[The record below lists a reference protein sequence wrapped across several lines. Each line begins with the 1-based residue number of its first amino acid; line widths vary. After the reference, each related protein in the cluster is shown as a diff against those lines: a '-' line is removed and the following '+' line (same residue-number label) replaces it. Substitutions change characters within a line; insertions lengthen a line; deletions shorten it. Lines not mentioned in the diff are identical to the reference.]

1 MTEIYIDFTIS
12 SKKDTLIC
20 DLNKLTNL
28 RPYKTRKIGDKLGS
42 GRIIEENEWI
52 YYTEKIKSQYLENAT
67 EIFCNI
73 LEVFKNELSEYI
85 KQNNC
90 EVSICFVLSLDI
102 FNYSIFMNQRFI
114 NLSSLLCASID
125 FDIYE
130 K

>member
-1 MTEIYIDFTIS
+1 MREVYIDFTIS
-12 SKKDTLIC
+12 SKKDTLID
-20 DLNKLTNL
+20 DLYKLTNL
-28 RPYKTRKIGDKLGS
+28 IPHKNRKTGDKLHS

-52 YYTEKIKSQYLENAT
+52 YYTEKIKSQYLENDT

-73 LEVFKNELSEYI
+73 VEVFKNELSEYI

-125 FDIYE
+125 FDIY